1 MLQKYEHQNW
11 MYFYRSLSY
20 SLRLSSCFFF
30 CLVTE
35 KAGQTYP
42 DNLSGSVR
50 QFNYITSRV
59 TVRKDQPSGLCLA
72 EALLID
78 EEVAEKAAGH
88 CNH

>member
-1 MLQKYEHQNW
+1 MNIRIGCIFIGAFPTVWDYLPA
-11 MYFYRSLSY
+11 
-20 SLRLSSCFFF
+20 FFF

-50 QFNYITSRV
+50 QFNYITSSV